1 MHKLQLLLPL
11 TTFYFATQ
19 SNDILGKTDLLVWGA
34 KYERGDEGWVERKGE
49 ESSSRPLRPFKGKK
63 QQKSE
68 RLRDGRSKWSC
79 LIIFSRLSLIFFL
92 QTRVHSSKLVQ
103 VPVLLPST
111 ETVWT
116 VHSKSSSSMLVTRS
130 EHFPCTRA
138 VFIMLFM
145 NYFIQCP

>member
-68 RLRDGRSKWSC
+68 K
-79 LIIFSRLSLIFFL
+79 IIG
-92 QTRVHSSKLVQ
+92 
-103 VPVLLPST
+103 
-111 ETVWT
+111 
-116 VHSKSSSSMLVTRS
+116 
-130 EHFPCTRA
+130 
-138 VFIMLFM
+138 
-145 NYFIQCP
+145 